1 MAQSRTNTDPPIL
14 GIWQHL
20 PLPMISR
27 YLGLMGWEWVIL
39 DMQHSP
45 ANSETAYECMHV
57 LRTAGAKP
65 LLRIGV
71 GQPSE
76 IEPALDLGAMGVVVP
91 MVNSAAEAARAAQA
105 AKYPPLGRRSMGSD
119 ATWHHGSGFPER
131 ANEETLL
138 LVQIEHVDA
147 VREVEAIMATPG
159 VDGCFLGPTDLAL
172 SLGLPRT
179 GFEKDQKHQAAIAR
193 TLQACKAAGK
203 LACSNTY
210 SLAEAADKLAQGF
223 DAITFMS
230 EADLLMSAGRN
241 LLTDLRTARDKTGN
255 RAAGD

>member
-1 MAQSRTNTDPPIL
+1 MGTSPKKTRHPIL
-14 GIWQHL
+14 GIWQHI

-39 DMQHSP
+39 DMQHS
-45 ANSETAYECMHV
+45 AASSETAYECMHV

-65 LLRIGV
+65 LVRTGV
-71 GQPSE
+71 GQPGE
-76 IEPALDLGAMGVVVP
+76 IERALDLGAMGVIVP
-91 MVNSAAEAARAAQA
+91 MVNSAAEAQRAAQA

-119 ATWHHGSGFPER
+119 ATWHQGSGFPER

-138 LVQIEHVDA
+138 LVQIEHIDA

-172 SLGLPRT
+172 SLGLPRV
-179 GFEKDQKHQAAIAR
+179 GFESDPRHQAAIAR
-193 TLQACKAAGK
+193 TLEACQAAGK

-210 SLAEAADKLAQGF
+210 SLAEAAAKLAQGF

-230 EADLLMSAGRN
+230 EADLLMSAGRE
-241 LLTDLRTARDKTGN
+241 LLGTLRTARDEAGSQ
-255 RAAGD
+255 AAAD